1 MFQCRIHIQLS
12 IRPIQIQGCQTTYI
26 LMRLRT
32 VSDLL
37 DGQSQPNSLGKS
49 RKNKMEAQR
58 STDRTRFGT
67 PRPRETRILLESL
80 GLTGQQT
87 KRSLDLC
94 LRPTVK
100 KYLFNFI
107 VLTLIKVERNS
118 KLMFLQNKNFE
129 TNDFELCTYFEQI
142 K

>member
-1 MFQCRIHIQLS
+1 
-12 IRPIQIQGCQTTYI
+12 
-26 LMRLRT
+26 MRLRT

-37 DGQSQPNSLGKS
+37 DGQSQPNSLEKS
-49 RKNKMEAQR
+49 QKNKLEAQR
-58 STDRTRFGT
+58 PTDQTRFGT
-67 PRPRETRILLESL
+67 PRPRETKILLESL

>member
-1 MFQCRIHIQLS
+1 
-12 IRPIQIQGCQTTYI
+12 
-26 LMRLRT
+26 MRLRT

-37 DGQSQPNSLGKS
+37 DGQSQPNSLERS
-49 RKNKMEAQR
+49 RNNKMKAQR
-58 STDRTRFGT
+58 STDQTRFGT
-67 PRPRETRILLESL
+67 PRPRETKILLESL

-129 TNDFELCTYFEQI
+129 TNNFELCTYFEQI